1 MYLFNLIAYLFIGG
15 MRRPTKMSGEAS
27 APPQPPRGGV
37 PVRCERWFVVEALVQ
52 ELFYYRIAHGV
63 WLRGSTTP
71 LGLSLAWWWTVV
83 LGPRVP
89 LVAVLDATPY
99 KL

>member
-1 MYLFNLIAYLFIGG
+1 MH
-15 MRRPTKMSGEAS
+15 RPHE
-27 APPQPPRGGV
+27 PPRGGV
-37 PVRCERWFVVEALVQ
+37 PVRCERWFSWLKLVDVQ

-89 LVAVLDATPY
+89 LVAVLDVLLHKVHINY
-99 KL
+99 NFK